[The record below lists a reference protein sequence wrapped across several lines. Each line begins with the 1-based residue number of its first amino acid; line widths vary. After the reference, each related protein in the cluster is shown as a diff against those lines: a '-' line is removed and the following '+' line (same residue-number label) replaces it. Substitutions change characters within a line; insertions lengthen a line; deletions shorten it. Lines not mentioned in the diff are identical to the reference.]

1 MDDSAERSSAGGI
14 SGAFSQLVASVVAL
28 VRTRLELV
36 TIEFEEER
44 ERAKSILIL
53 SVVAAVFLSL
63 AVITLSALVLAA
75 YWDTHPLL
83 AILAMAVFYGAVGAG
98 ALAILSRR
106 ERPRP
111 FAATLAEL
119 ERDSDSLRGKQ

>member
-1 MDDSAERSSAGGI
+1 MSDSAERSAGGI
-14 SGAFSQLVASVVAL
+14 SGAFSQLIASVIELA
-28 VRTRLELV
+28 RTRLELV
-36 TIEFEEER
+36 TIEFDEER
-44 ERAKSILIL
+44 ERTKSILIL

-63 AVITLSALVLAA
+63 AVVTLSALILAA
-75 YWDTHPLL
+75 YWDTHPFL

-106 ERPRP
+106 ERHRP

-119 ERDSDSLRGKQ
+119 ERDAENLRGKQ